1 MIEDAS
7 NLVIKISVSIVLTSV
22 ALENIRSFVAAL
34 EIFAGSDGPF
44 LFEISD
50 LLLSLGSFGDHRRLA
65 RCLRCSKRHHFY
77 VYSV

>member
-7 NLVIKISVSIVLTSV
+7 NLVIKICVSVVLAGV

-34 EIFAGSDGPF
+34 KIFASSDGPF

-50 LLLSLGSFGDHRRLA
+50 LLLGLGSFGDH
-65 RCLRCSKRHHFY
+65 
-77 VYSV
+77 